1 MSSYRRRL
9 AAIANKLICG
19 IDFSKQP
26 DNELWYITTDG
37 QKTDNSDKNLMG
49 EFGKQEGLQVVSHTY
64 ENGIGKVR
72 YNDTLKVLG
81 GQAFRSTR
89 NTLLVSLP
97 RTLEKFGA
105 FCFGDRVVNGVDY
118 LVLLRGTKVI
128 YNYQPQFKPNIKNA
142 LYVQPNCAQYYKE
155 NLPNINIIEKK
166 I

>member
-37 QKTDNSDKNLMG
+37 QKTDNSDINLMG
-49 EFGKQEGLQVVSHTY
+49 EFGKQEGLSVISHTY
-64 ENGIGKVR
+64 INGLGKVR

-81 GQAFRSTR
+81 GQAFKRTK

-97 RTLEKFGA
+97 RTLGKIGA
-105 FCFGDRVVNGVDY
+105 FCFGYGELYAIGY
-118 LVLLRGTKVI
+118 LVLLNSGKMV
-128 YNYQPQFKPNIKNA
+128 YNSQFLPTLKNA
-142 LYVQPNCAQYYKE
+142 LYVQPNCAQYYKKDF
-155 NLPNINIIEKK
+155 PNINIIEKK

>member
-49 EFGKQEGLQVVSHTY
+49 EFSRQAGLSVVSHTY
-64 ENGIGKVR
+64 ENGLGKVR

-81 GQAFRSTR
+81 GQAFRSTK

-97 RTLEKFGA
+97 RTLERLGA
-105 FCFGDRVVNGVDY
+105 FCFGDSITHAIGH
-118 LVLLRGTKVI
+118 LILLNKGKVT
-128 YNYQPQFKPNIKNA
+128 YNPQLQFKPRLKSN
-142 LYVQPNCAQYYKE
+142 LYVQPNCSQYYKG
-155 NLPNINIIEKK
+155 NFDNIIEKK

>member
-19 IDFSKQP
+19 IDFGKQP

-37 QKTDNSDKNLMG
+37 EKTTNSVRNLMG
-49 EFGKQEGLQVVSHTY
+49 GFGKQEGLSVISHTY

-72 YNDTLKVLG
+72 YSDTLRVLG
-81 GQAFRSTR
+81 EQVFSTTE

-97 RTLEKFGA
+97 RTLGKFGA
-105 FCFGDRVVNGVDY
+105 FCFGYNEQYSIGY
-118 LVLLRGTKVI
+118 LVLLNSDKVI
-128 YNYQPQFKPNIKNA
+128 FNTQFRPTLKNA
-142 LYVQPNCAQYYKE
+142 LYVQPNCTKYYKKDY
-155 NLPNINIIEKK
+155 PNIDIIEKK

>member
-19 IDFSKQP
+19 VDFSGQP

-37 QKTDNSDKNLMG
+37 EKTDNSDRNLMG
-49 EFGKQEGLQVVSHTY
+49 EYGKQEGLQVVSHTY

-72 YNDTLKVLG
+72 YSDTLKILG
-81 GQAFRSTR
+81 GQAFSTTE

-97 RTLEKFGA
+97 RTLERFGA
-105 FCFGDRVVNGVDY
+105 FCFGVNERYAVGY
-118 LVLLRGTKVI
+118 LVFLNRGKI
-128 YNYQPQFKPNIKNA
+128 EYNQEFKPFLKNA

-155 NLPNINIIEKK
+155 NLSNINIIEKK